1 MGQEE
6 QKLTSL
12 PDNAYR
18 ELNPGEEYKPIM
30 PAGSKPKEVT
40 PYSVIFGIIMAIRR
54 EWFVHYTQN
63 GN

>member
-40 PYSVIFGIIMAIRR
+40 P
-54 EWFVHYTQN
+54 
-63 GN
+63 